1 MHALLILNEKSG
13 NLKFIV
19 KLEKQPMRAKVS
31 LLLEENK
38 KREAFELLRSH
49 AEVVSYLPA
58 GAKLPLMPQVTLVED
73 LI

>member
-19 KLEKQPMRAKVS
+19 KLEKMPMKKKVMV
-31 LLLEENK
+31 LLEENK
-38 KREAFELLRSH
+38 TREAFDLLRSH
-49 AEVVSYLPA
+49 AEVVSYLPR

>member
-1 MHALLILNEKSG
+1 MHALLVLNEKSG

-19 KLEKQPMRAKVS
+19 KLDKMPIKKKVV
-31 LLLEENK
+31 LLLEENRN
-38 KREAFELLRSH
+38 REAFELLRSH

-58 GAKLPLMPQVTLVED
+58 GVKLPLMPQVTLIED